1 LCIIMLIHIEN
12 EYPELLIP
20 DQDRVIERVI
30 LQALDY
36 EGCPYECQVQVLL
49 TSNEEIHRLN
59 REYRNIDR
67 ETDVL
72 SFPAADYPVPG
83 DFSDIEERDPMAFH
97 PETGELILGDI
108 VLSLDRVKLQA
119 EEYGHSRKRELAFL
133 VGHSM
138 LHLMGYDH
146 MTEED
151 RLLME
156 HKQEEILNILGYTRD
171 SE

>member
-1 LCIIMLIHIEN
+1 MLIHIEN
-12 EYPELLIP
+12 EYSEQLIP
-20 DQDRVIERVI
+20 DQDQIINRVI
-30 LQALDY
+30 LEALDY
-36 EGCPYECQVQVLL
+36 ENCPYECQVQVLL
-49 TSNEEIHRLN
+49 TGNEEIHKLN

-108 VLSLDRVKLQA
+108 VLSMDRVKQQA

-133 VGHSM
+133 LAHSM

-146 MTEED
+146 MIEKD
-151 RLLME
+151 RLMME
-156 HKQEEILNILGYTRD
+156 KKQEEILARLGYTRD

>member
-1 LCIIMLIHIEN
+1 MMIQIEN
-12 EYPELLIP
+12 EYPEQLIS
-20 DQDRVIERVI
+20 DQEQVINNVI
-30 LQALDY
+30 IEALDY
-36 EGCPYECQVQVLL
+36 ENCPYECQVQVLL
-49 TSNEEIHRLN
+49 TGNEEIHKLN

-72 SFPAADYPVPG
+72 SFPAADYPEPG

-108 VLSLDRVKLQA
+108 VLSMDRVKEQA

-133 VGHSM
+133 LAHSM

-146 MTEED
+146 MIEED
-151 RLLME
+151 RLMME
-156 HKQEEILNILGYTRD
+156 KKQEEILARLGYTRD